1 MFQRIADILCMENIG
16 KTRKIS
22 DWMSGRFASR
32 LVRFAALLSLGVLV
46 LAAPSA
52 RAFSDP
58 VRRTL
63 LQRSNPEYPAMAK
76 QLRIQGAV
84 VLQIV
89 IDPDGRV
96 SDARLASGSDVLADA
111 AKTAVK
117 KWKYEPSSESSI
129 AFVRVVF
136 SLD

>member
-1 MFQRIADILCMENIG
+1 MLCMENSC
-16 KTRKIS
+16 KTRKIP
-22 DWMSGRFASR
+22 DWMPGRFDSR
-32 LVRFAALLSLGVLV
+32 LVRFAALLSLAVLV
-46 LAAPSA
+46 LAVPSA
-52 RAFSDP
+52 RASSDP

-63 LQRSNPEYPAMAK
+63 LQRSNPEYPAVAK

-117 KWKYEPSSESSI
+117 KWKYEPSSESSV